1 MKMLLICSFNIGCSS
16 GLVPR
21 YSSVQYVLDQLFLV
35 QGEVKP
41 QSTCRSVLH
50 SDYASVELDGMLDD
64 RQAETCASQLTGAA
78 FVHAIESFEKA
89 GKLFAINAAS
99 VILEKYS
106 AIVVVVLCKRD
117 IDVLSTGVGQGIF
130 CEIPEY

>member
-1 MKMLLICSFNIGCSS
+1 M
-16 GLVPR
+16 
-21 YSSVQYVLDQLFLV
+21 
-35 QGEVKP
+35 
-41 QSTCRSVLH
+41 
-50 SDYASVELDGMLDD
+50 ELDRMLDD
-64 RQAETCASQLTGAA
+64 RKSETCTSHLTGAA
-78 FVHAIESFEKA
+78 FVHSIESFEKA
-89 GKLFAINAAS
+89 GKLLGINAAS